1 MKGSEKQINWAN
13 EIIER
18 LDSVMDSIIANI
30 PSNYNDQQKAGWSQ
44 EKDMMTNIIE
54 GMRSNIHS
62 ADYAGDIIDL
72 FKDVKTPQ
80 DLMGMWRVT
89 VPNTTGQ
96 HKILGR

>member
-30 PSNYNDQQKAGWSQ
+30 PSNYNDQQKA
-44 EKDMMTNIIE
+44 MMTNIIE
-54 GMRSNIHS
+54 GMRGNIHS

>member
-30 PSNYNDQQKAGWSQ
+30 PSNYNDQQKA
-44 EKDMMTNIIE
+44 MMTNVIE

-89 VPNTTGQ
+89 VPNTPGQ

>member
-30 PSNYNDQQKAGWSQ
+30 PSNYNDQQKV
-44 EKDMMTNIIE
+44 MMTNVIE

-62 ADYAGDIIDL
+62 ADYASDIIDL

-89 VPNTTGQ
+89 VPNTQGQ

>member
-30 PSNYNDQQKAGWSQ
+30 PSNYNDQQKA
-44 EKDMMTNIIE
+44 MMTNVIE

>member
-30 PSNYNDQQKAGWSQ
+30 PSNYNDQQKA
-44 EKDMMTNIIE
+44 MMASVIE

-89 VPNTTGQ
+89 LPNTPGQ

>member
-30 PSNYNDQQKAGWSQ
+30 PSNYNDQQKA
-44 EKDMMTNIIE
+44 MMTNIIE
-54 GMRSNIHS
+54 GMRDNIHS

>member
-30 PSNYNDQQKAGWSQ
+30 PSNYNDQQKA
-44 EKDMMTNIIE
+44 MMTNIID
-54 GMRSNIHS
+54 GMRDNIHS

-89 VPNTTGQ
+89 VPNTPGQ

>member
-30 PSNYNDQQKAGWSQ
+30 PSNYNDQQKA
-44 EKDMMTNIIE
+44 MMTNVIE
-54 GMRSNIHS
+54 GMRSSIHS

-89 VPNTTGQ
+89 VPNTPGQ

>member
-18 LDSVMDSIIANI
+18 LDSVMDGIIANI
-30 PSNYNDQQKAGWSQ
+30 PSNYNDQQKA
-44 EKDMMTNIIE
+44 MMTNVIE

-72 FKDVKTPQ
+72 FKDVKAPQ

-89 VPNTTGQ
+89 VPNTPGQ

>member
-30 PSNYNDQQKAGWSQ
+30 PSNYNDQQKA
-44 EKDMMTNIIE
+44 MMTNIIE
-54 GMRSNIHS
+54 GMRGNIHS

-72 FKDVKTPQ
+72 FKDVKTPE

-89 VPNTTGQ
+89 VPNTPGQ

>member
-30 PSNYNDQQKAGWSQ
+30 PSNYNDQQKA
-44 EKDMMTNIIE
+44 MMTNIIE
-54 GMRSNIHS
+54 GMRGNIHS

-89 VPNTTGQ
+89 VPNTPGQ